1 MSRWGLYIQI
11 ENITW
16 KYGKIGSKTGEIF
29 NAGYPGT
36 TLDSS
41 TNQFVLY
48 KMLPNYLNLNKKMII
63 SQQIA
68 EIYFTLFTRTDPSVT
83 DGTEEL
89 RLSINVIGG
98 QKSTE
103 GLILIFFD
111 SNKTLF

>member
-1 MSRWGLYIQI
+1 
-11 ENITW
+11 
-16 KYGKIGSKTGEIF
+16 
-29 NAGYPGT
+29 
-36 TLDSS
+36 
-41 TNQFVLY
+41 
-48 KMLPNYLNLNKKMII
+48 MII

-68 EIYFTLFTRTDPSVT
+68 EIDFTLFTRTDSSVT

-89 RLSINVIGG
+89 PLSIKVTGG

>member
-1 MSRWGLYIQI
+1 
-11 ENITW
+11 
-16 KYGKIGSKTGEIF
+16 
-29 NAGYPGT
+29 
-36 TLDSS
+36 
-41 TNQFVLY
+41 
-48 KMLPNYLNLNKKMII
+48 MII

-68 EIYFTLFTRTDPSVT
+68 EIDVTLFTRTDSSVT

-89 RLSINVIGG
+89 PLSINVTGG